1 MPGNNEDV
9 TTRFRVDISDLK
21 ANISEA
27 NKQIQLANA
36 QFRNATAGMDD
47 WTKSADGLSA
57 KIEQQNKIVEAEQ
70 RKLQALKDQLQRL
83 NQAQQQG
90 ERIIAELTRKQAEA
104 AEQFGENSE
113 EAKEYARQLLDAQKA
128 QDRNRE
134 AAERL
139 NVQIINQDT
148 AVKNAQA
155 DAERYEN
162 ALNGLGNEVDEVDDS
177 MQEATDGGLSAFGV
191 AMANL
196 AANVVSKLAEALA
209 DVVKGA
215 IDTGKAFESSMSN
228 VAAIS
233 GATAEELQLLEDTAR
248 KYGSTTQYSA
258 AEAADAL
265 GYMALAGWDAQQS
278 ADALGGV
285 LNLAASS
292 GMELA
297 EASDM
302 VTDYI
307 SAFGMQADKSAYFAD
322 LLAYAQGNANTTAAG
337 LGEAFGNC
345 AATLN
350 AGGQDI
356 ETTTALL
363 SMMANQGLK
372 GSEAGTALS
381 AVMRDLTDHMEN
393 GAVQIGNTAVQVQ
406 DANGNYRDLTDILK
420 DVENA
425 TNGLGDAE
433 KAVALS
439 SAFTSRSTKALNLIL
454 AAGVDEASYFE
465 EQLRGA
471 SVSVDGFEEAANAAG
486 IPVDELK
493 KQLEDAGISADDF
506 KDILKSSEA
515 DAELFVDSLA
525 ECANAGADVNAI
537 FANMGI
543 SVEDLQDAMNSAT
556 GTAENMANIM
566 NDNLEGDL
574 KSLSSAYDELGITI
588 FQSVNAPMRDIVQTV
603 TNDVLPAFTDLVNGV
618 DGAGQKV
625 GEAVGNLINKVM
637 EQATKLLPQVA
648 EIGMSLIDSVLTG
661 LLDSLPMVVE
671 SLAQMSTTIINAL
684 AELLPKIVLKI
695 VDIVPQIIDALTN
708 AIPMLLGAAIEFLTS
723 IVRAIP
729 TIIEHLA
736 ESIPKI
742 IESII
747 DIIVNGIPLLIEGA
761 AQLFTAI
768 VEAIP
773 KILPPLI
780 AAVPQIISA
789 IVGGLLGNIPVILKA
804 AINLLLTIVKAIPQI
819 VTSLIP
825 QVFDL
830 VEMIANLLVDN
841 IPLLLETSMQLFGAL
856 IEAIPEIVLELIKAI
871 PQIIDAIMQGL
882 ARLPDILINFFV
894 GLWTGIKDVFMKS
907 PKFFYDTFLNA
918 WNNIKKIWDL
928 SKAYFTEKWNGIKN
942 IFSTVGT
949 YFSQQFTDAWNNVKN
964 AFSKVGEFFGGIWDT
979 IKRTFSAIGT
989 KVGDA
994 IGGAF
999 KTAINAVIATVERG
1013 INAVPN
1019 AINRALDLINALP
1032 GVNISHMPNISLP
1045 RLARGGIVNKPTLA
1059 EIGED
1064 GTEAVLPL
1072 EKNKRGLRQIA
1083 QALAAEMQSGGTFGG
1098 SSAKPGGDTIYN
1110 FNQTNTSPK
1119 ALSRFEIYRQTQ
1131 NLINAVKVQGV

>member
-1 MPGNNEDV
+1 MPGNHEDV

-21 ANISEA
+21 ANITEA

-57 KIEQQNKIVEAEQ
+57 RIEQQNKIVEAEQ
-70 RKLQALKDQLQRL
+70 RKLQALREQLQRL
-83 NQAQQQG
+83 NQAQEQG
-90 ERIIAELTRKQAEA
+90 EEIIADLTRRQAEA

-139 NVQIINQDT
+139 NIQILNQDT
-148 AVKNAQA
+148 AVRNAQA
-155 DAERYEN
+155 EAERYEN
-162 ALNGLGNEVDEVDDS
+162 ALNDLGNEVDDVNDS

-196 AANVVSKLAEALA
+196 AANVVSKLAEALV

-215 IDTGKAFESSMSN
+215 IETGKAFESSMSN

-233 GATAEELQLLEDTAR
+233 GATEEELQLLEETAR

-302 VTDYI
+302 VTDYM
-307 SAFGMQADKSAYFAD
+307 SAFGMAADESAYFAD

-337 LGEAFGNC
+337 LGEAFKNC
-345 AATLN
+345 AANMN
-350 AGGQDI
+350 AAGQDI

-372 GSEAGTALS
+372 GSESGTALT
-381 AVMRDLTDHMEN
+381 AMMRDLTAKMKD
-393 GAVQIGNTAVQVQ
+393 GAISIGETSIEVM
-406 DANGNYRDLTDILK
+406 DANGNYRDMTDILR
-420 DVENA
+420 DVEAA
-425 TNGLGDAE
+425 TNGMGDAE
-433 KAVALS
+433 KAAALS
-439 SAFTSRSTKALNLIL
+439 TTFTADSIKGLNLIL
-454 AAGVDEASYFE
+454 NAGVDEAAAFE

-471 SVSVDGFEEAANAAG
+471 TVSVDGFEEAANAAG

-493 KQLEDAGISADDF
+493 KELEGAGISADDF
-506 KDILKSSEA
+506 TAALKSSQA
-515 DAELFVDSLA
+515 DAGMFVDSLA
-525 ECANAGADVNAI
+525 EWSDAGADVNAI
-537 FANMGI
+537 LANMGI
-543 SVEDLQDAMNSAT
+543 SVEDLQDAMDSAT
-556 GTAENMANIM
+556 GTAENMAAIM

-588 FQSVNAPMRDIVQTV
+588 YQSVNAPMRDIVQTV
-603 TNDVLPAFTDLVNGV
+603 TNEVLPAFTDLVNGV

-648 EIGMSLIDSVLTG
+648 EIGMALIDSVLTG

-684 AELLPKIVLKI
+684 AELLPKIVLKVVDIIPQI
-695 VDIVPQIIDALTN
+695 VDAWTK
-708 AIPMLLGAAIEFLTS
+708 AIPMLLGAAIEFLMS

-742 IESII
+742 VESII
-747 DIIVNGIPLLIEGA
+747 DIIVNGIPQLIEGA

-780 AAVPQIISA
+780 EAVPQIINA
-789 IVGGLLGNIPVILKA
+789 IVSGLLGNMPVILKA

-825 QVFDL
+825 QIFDL

-856 IEAIPEIVLELIKAI
+856 IEAIPEIAFELIKAI

-907 PKFFYDTFLNA
+907 PQFFYNTFLNA
-918 WNNIKKIWDL
+918 WNNIKKIWEL
-928 SKAYFTEKWNGIKN
+928 SKAYFAEKWNAIKN
-942 IFSTVGT
+942 TFSTVGT
-949 YFSQQFTDAWNNVKN
+949 YFSQQFTDAWNNVKK

-979 IKRTFSAIGT
+979 IKRTFSSIGT

-1045 RLARGGIVNKPTLA
+1045 RLARGGIVDRPTLA

-1072 EKNKRGLRQIA
+1072 DKNKRGLRQIA

-1098 SSAKPGGDTIYN
+1098 SGTKPGGDTIYN